1 MAGTGTKFAIGVSV
15 CLAVFVAGLAASTYG
30 LGREEGDKSSEAY
43 QTASVFTTISA
54 SGIVI
59 GFVLLIIA
67 ILRMCAESESVA
79 TALSYPSRMSSVSAQ
94 SLLDQ
99 GA

>member
-1 MAGTGTKFAIGVSV
+1 MAGSGTKFAVGVSV
-15 CLAVFVAGLAASTYG
+15 CLAVFVAALAASTYG
-30 LGREEGDKSSEAY
+30 LGREEGDKTSEAY
-43 QTASVFTTISA
+43 QTASVFTTITA

-94 SLLDQ
+94 GLGEQ
-99 GA
+99 AF